1 MSVAYERAELLGHF
15 RQLHLIRAFEEALD
29 DLFGQGAI
37 SGTSHLCIGQ
47 EACAVGASAGLR
59 PDDLVTSNH
68 RGHGHFLARGA
79 DPRRV
84 MAELFG
90 KATGYSG
97 GRGGSQHMADFS
109 LGFLGSNGI
118 TGGMTPIATGA
129 ALSQKLLGTGR
140 VVLCFFGDGATGQ
153 GAFHEALNMGAAWK
167 LPVIYLCENNLYA
180 MSTPVADAFAQPS
193 VAARAAAY
201 ALPAAQVDGNDYF
214 AVREAVRQAADRA
227 RAGDGPTLVE
237 ALTYRYCGHSKSDG
251 CEYRTAEEE
260 AAWHARDPLA
270 LMSAS
275 LCDEGLATSEELEAL
290 AAEARAA
297 VTDAVI
303 YADQSP
309 YPDPATVADN
319 LFASL

>member
-1 MSVAYERAELLGHF
+1 MSLAHDRAELLEHF
-15 RQLHLIRAFEEALD
+15 RLLHLIRAFEEALD
-29 DLFGQGAI
+29 GLFGQGAI
-37 SGTSHLCIGQ
+37 TGTSHLCIGQ

-97 GRGGSQHMADFS
+97 GRGGSQHMADFA

-129 ALSQKLLGTGR
+129 ALSQKQLGTGR

-153 GAFHEALNMGAAWK
+153 GAFHEALNMGANWK
-167 LPVIYLCENNLYA
+167 LPVIYFCENNLYA

-193 VAARAAAY
+193 VAARAGAY
-201 ALPAAQVDGNDYF
+201 ALPSSQVDGNDYF
-214 AVREAVRQAADRA
+214 AVRAAVQQAADRA
-227 RAGDGPTLVE
+227 RAGDGPTLLE
-237 ALTYRYCGHSKSDG
+237 ALTYRYCGHSKSDA
-251 CEYRTAEEE
+251 CEYRTADEE
-260 AAWHARDPLA
+260 ALWHARDPLA
-270 LMSAS
+270 SMAARL
-275 LCDEGLATSEELEAL
+275 LDGGLAAADELEAL
-290 AAEARAA
+290 AAGAREAVAEA
-297 VTDAVI
+297 VEFAR
-303 YADQSP
+303 QSP
-309 YPDPATVADN
+309 EPDPATVADN